1 MWLSELARATG
12 SELGGPDVEVTGIA
26 VDSRRLRPGDLFVAL
41 DGSRRTGAAFVRE
54 ALSRGAAAVCV
65 GTTRANPELVP
76 PGAPVLRVRD
86 PRRALA
92 RMSAVFFGEPARSL
106 TLIGVTGTLG
116 ETSTALLIQA
126 ALAATRNGPGALTT
140 PVGIVGSLGA
150 RVRGVG
156 SGRHGGEPLPDTDG
170 MTTPDAPTLHRAFRA
185 MLEMGVRTVAME
197 VTSHAL
203 AQRRVDGLQYA
214 LGVVTNLVPD
224 EHLEFHRTPEE
235 YLRTKVRFFDYL
247 APGAPLV
254 INADDLLVREKV
266 AEATRR
272 APRPVIA
279 VSLGSG
285 ENPAVRVE
293 GVSWDGG
300 GSAFALHVTRPI
312 PRLAPAA
319 AIEPGVIRIAV
330 PVLGLQH
337 VANAAIAATAA
348 LVAGASPGGITEGLA
363 ELEPI
368 TRRMEIVRAARPR
381 IVDDTA
387 GNPVTLRTVFATID
401 GLEQSALR
409 VVFGIRGSR
418 GPEINRRLAT
428 TLGGLVCARARR
440 YPVTLVVTASEDT
453 ADRRNRVQPEERDA
467 ALGALDAVGA
477 PHTFEPTLAAAVAR
491 ALDATGDDDL
501 LLLLG
506 AQGMDR
512 AAELTRRALEIR
524 VGTR

>member
-1 MWLSELARATG
+1 
-12 SELGGPDVEVTGIA
+12 
-26 VDSRRLRPGDLFVAL
+26 
-41 DGSRRTGAAFVRE
+41 
-54 ALSRGAAAVCV
+54 
-65 GTTRANPELVP
+65 
-76 PGAPVLRVRD
+76 
-86 PRRALA
+86 
-92 RMSAVFFGEPARSL
+92 
-106 TLIGVTGTLG
+106 
-116 ETSTALLIQA
+116 
-126 ALAATRNGPGALTT
+126 
-140 PVGIVGSLGA
+140 
-150 RVRGVG
+150 
-156 SGRHGGEPLPDTDG
+156 

-185 MLEMGVRTVAME
+185 MLDMGVRTVAME

-203 AQRRVDGLQYA
+203 AQRRIEGLQYA

-272 APRPVIA
+272 VPRPVIG
-279 VSLGSG
+279 VSLGALG
-285 ENPAVRVE
+285 AELHERNGAREHTDGDVGAVARDPTEDAAVRVE
-293 GVSWDGG
+293 AVSWDGG
-300 GSAFALHVTRPI
+300 GSAFALDVRRPI
-312 PRLAPAA
+312 ARLTPAA
-319 AIEPGVIRIAV
+319 SPVTAADGDMAPGAATIEPCVIPIAV

-348 LVAGASPGGITEGLA
+348 LVAGASPSGVTEGLA

-368 TRRMEIVRAARPR
+368 TRRMEIVRVARPR

-387 GNPVTLRTVFATID
+387 GNPVTLRAVFATTD
-401 GLEQSALR
+401 GLALRGLR

-428 TLGGLVCARARR
+428 TLGRLVCARIGR
-440 YPVTLVVTASEDT
+440 YPVTLIVTASEDA

-467 ALGALDAVGA
+467 AMEALDAAGA
-477 PHTFEPTLAAAVAR
+477 PYAFEPLLATAVAR
-491 ALDATGDDDL
+491 ALEATHDDDL

-512 AAELTRRALEIR
+512 AAELTRRALEVR
-524 VGTR
+524 PGTR